1 MQHFFVSPEQV
12 KEEKIYVEGGD
23 VNHMK
28 NVLRMKTGEEL
39 TVNDGEAVS
48 TCVQWNPMKQIWQCL
63 RYWRKSRTRASLHQ
77 RSICSK
83 DFQSRTRWN

>member
-1 MQHFFVSPEQV
+1 MGVCNGKKELETGYAAFFCITEQV

-28 NVLRMKTGEEL
+28 NVLHVRDGKEL
-39 TVNDGEAVS
+39 TVMTDKAVS

-63 RYWRKSRTRASLHQ
+63 RSWRKAG
-77 RSICSK
+77 
-83 DFQSRTRWN
+83 

>member
-23 VNHMK
+23 
-28 NVLRMKTGEEL
+28 G
-39 TVNDGEAVS
+39 S
-48 TCVQWNPMKQIWQCL
+48 TCVQWNSMKQIWQCL
-63 RYWRKSRTRASLHQ
+63 RYWGKSRTRASLHQ
-77 RSICSK
+77 RSICSR